1 MANGKLEKMRII
13 AYTNAEM
20 SDDAKVDEFVAMM
33 NPETYQLDYKIEYNE
48 GQGQGSS
55 GSQQKYKLTKPEEFT
70 FEFLFDNTG
79 IIDGNPRSDVWDDVK
94 HFKSMLVDY
103 DGEIHEPRH
112 FKLIWGVSIFKGRL
126 TTLNITFKLFKPDGT
141 PIRAIAKAGFKGSVE
156 ENLRVAK
163 EDAQSPDLTHERKV
177 KPGDHLSLMT
187 FRIYENP
194 SYYLQIARANDLTN
208 FRNLETGSKILFP
221 PIDKTRTK

>member
-1 MANGKLEKMRII
+1 MRII

-79 IIDGNPRSDVWDDVK
+79 IIDGNPRSDVWDDVR

-112 FKLIWGVSIFKGRL
+112 FKLIWGVNIFKGRL

-208 FRNLETGSKILFP
+208 FRKLVTGSKILFP
-221 PIDKTRTK
+221 PIDKNNKT